1 VEEVG
6 LVVLLL
12 MGLPE
17 GEAVGLEGLKEEGLF
32 AGVME
37 EVDGLLLWGR
47 LEGALEALVSSST
60 ALPYQHSGIIE
71 CKPQLSTIT

>member
-1 VEEVG
+1 VAVGVEGLVEEG
-6 LVVLLL
+6 I
-12 MGLPE
+12 
-17 GEAVGLEGLKEEGLF
+17 F

-37 EVDGLLLWGR
+37 EVDGSLLWGR

-60 ALPYQHSGIIE
+60 ALPYQYSGINE